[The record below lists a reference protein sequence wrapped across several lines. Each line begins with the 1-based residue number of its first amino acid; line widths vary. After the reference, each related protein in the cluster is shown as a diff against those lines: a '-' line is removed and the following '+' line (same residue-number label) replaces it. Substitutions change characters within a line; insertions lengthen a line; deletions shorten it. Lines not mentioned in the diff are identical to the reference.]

1 MQVAHMADTPDMG
14 DAQRPEL
21 LDDERRAMHRGLEAC
36 RVAQLRLVLAIG
48 ELGVALDRIE
58 DRLDGRPPRK
68 GTTRWRTFAVPVRA
82 LYAAAKVDFE
92 ENGTRWTDAINERA
106 MQPRVKEKTR

>member
-1 MQVAHMADTPDMG
+1 VTVRAA
-14 DAQRPEL
+14 L
-21 LDDERRAMHRGLEAC
+21 LDDERLALHRGLEAC
-36 RVAQLRLVLAIG
+36 RVAQLRLVLAVS
-48 ELGVALDRIE
+48 ELGQQMDRIE

-92 ENGTRWTDAINERA
+92 ENGTRWTAALTERA
-106 MQPRVKEKTR
+106 SRPTEGQTSD